1 MIQEREL
8 VKTNGKKQKLSFKK
22 WKSIYH
28 TQKTTNVGPATFFLL
43 IEQLTTG
50 LTPIR
55 EDNIKTRDYSV
66 TKVTWD

>member
-1 MIQEREL
+1 MEKHISYSENY
-8 VKTNGKKQKLSFKK
+8 KCGACN
-22 WKSIYH
+22 
-28 TQKTTNVGPATFFLL
+28 FFLL